1 MKHLDLCSGI
11 GGFALAASWVWPK
24 HEVAGFVEIDDYCQ
38 RVLRKHWPDAP
49 IHSDLYDYDARPL
62 RGHLDLLTA
71 GYPCQPFS
79 TAGKREGAS
88 DDRHLWP
95 EVLRC
100 ITEARPRWV
109 LLENVAGHVSMGLD
123 DVLTDLEGK
132 EYTTAQA
139 IIPAVAVDA
148 RHRRDRVWIVA
159 HDDLNRS
166 ERQCLHTR
174 SRRKGVGKTDA
185 CGDSQVVAHA
195 DSTGHQ
201 KRDTGADKEARQYT
215 RCTVEKRCKWAPEPS
230 VGRVA
235 NGVPSRVDRLRA
247 LGNAIVPQV
256 AEQIFR
262 AIKRCDA

>member
-1 MKHLDLCSGI
+1 MTHLDLCSGI
-11 GGFALAASWVWPK
+11 GGFALAASWVWPQ
-24 HEVAGFVEIDDYCQ
+24 HDVAGFVEIDDYCQ

-79 TAGKREGAS
+79 AAGKREGAS

-123 DVLTDLEGK
+123 DVLTDLESE

-139 IIPAVAVDA
+139 IIPAVAVNA

-159 HDDLNRS
+159 H
-166 ERQCLHTR
+166 
-174 SRRKGVGKTDA
+174 A
-185 CGDSQVVAHA
+185 C
-195 DSTGHQ
+195 STGQQ
-201 KRDTGADKEARQYT
+201 KRDTAAVAKRKGQHTRRIVEA
-215 RCTVEKRCKWAPEPS
+215 RCKWAPEPD

-235 NGVPSRVDRLRA
+235 DGVPSRVDRLRA

-262 AIKRCDA
+262 AMKSCDPLRQK